1 MGAQP
6 TDEHVMRLAS
16 ADREAWAAVVRWLQP
31 GLTRYFVSRSAEDPE
46 GLTQETFIR
55 MSRAIERFVD
65 GGAPEL
71 RAWAYAIAR
80 TVAIDASRRAAARPQ
95 TSSGTSAAGSNDGT
109 TPIERIAD
117 TSTGADEDLAS
128 RSQVDALLE
137 NLTEQQAEFLRLRI
151 YGDQTTEMAAT
162 ILGMNLGQAK
172 QLQRR
177 ALRKLAQV
185 LGDKPP
191 DDH

>member
-1 MGAQP
+1 
-6 TDEHVMRLAS
+6 
-16 ADREAWAAVVRWLQP
+16 VVRWLQP
-31 GLTRYFVSRSAEDPE
+31 GLTRFFVSRSAEDPE

-55 MSRAIERFVD
+55 MSRAIEQFVN
-65 GGAPEL
+65 GGANEL

-95 TSSGTSAAGSNDGT
+95 TTSGSSASGSDDGT

-117 TSTGADEDLAS
+117 TSAGVEEDLAS
-128 RSQVDALLE
+128 RSRVDDLLKS
-137 NLTEQQAEFLRLRI
+137 LTDQQAEFLRLRI

-177 ALRKLAQV
+177 ALRKLAQI
-185 LGDKPP
+185 LSEKPP
-191 DDH
+191 DDD